1 MYRRL
6 IYWGA
11 VGLALLAA
19 AAAFLIWLRA
29 EPVSVMH
36 PRIGRAITA
45 VYGSGTVEA
54 TVMMPVAPRVGA
66 RIVELDSDEGE
77 YVKAGQRLA
86 QLENKDMA
94 SDVAQLAAQ
103 ERFAAQDFKRDAA
116 LLKDGA
122 IARQVYDRAMATWDA
137 ARAAVAQAR
146 AQTGF
151 MALISPGN
159 CYVIQ
164 RDGEIGQYIAAD
176 TPVFWISCNGELRV
190 SAQIDEE
197 DVPLVHPGQ
206 KVLIRADAFPQQV
219 FDGRV
224 TSVTPKGDPIGRSYR
239 VRIAL
244 PAGCPLRIGM
254 TTESNII
261 SRDDPSAMLLPG
273 TALSNG
279 AVWRVVNGHAEA
291 TPVTTGA
298 KNGDW
303 IEILRGLTEKDV
315 VVANAAD
322 VPSSHRLPDT
332 RLSGGP

>member
-1 MYRRL
+1 MRRRS
-6 IYWGA
+6 IYFGIA
-11 VGLALLAA
+11 AFALLATA
-19 AAAFLIWLRA
+19 TALIVWLKI
-29 EPVSVMH
+29 EPVTVMH

-54 TVMMPVAPRVGA
+54 AVMMPVAPRVGA
-66 RIVELDSDEGE
+66 RIIELDSDEGD
-77 YVKAGQRLA
+77 YVNTGQRLA

-94 SDVAQLAAQ
+94 SDVAQLVAQ
-103 ERFAAQDFKRDAA
+103 ERFAAQDFKRDTA

-122 IARQVYDRAMATWDA
+122 IARQIYDRAKATWDA
-137 ARAAVAQAR
+137 ARAAVAEAQAL
-146 AQTGF
+146 TGF
-151 MALISPGN
+151 MALTSPGD

-164 RDGEIGQYIAAD
+164 RDGEIGQYVAAN
-176 TPVFWISCNGELRV
+176 TPVFWISCNGELRI

-197 DVPLVHPGQ
+197 DVPLVHSGL

-219 FDGRV
+219 FEGRV

-244 PAGCPLRIGM
+244 PPGSPLRIGM

-261 SRDDPSAMLLPG
+261 SRDEPSAMLLPE
-273 TALSNG
+273 TAFSNG
-279 AVWRVVNGHAEA
+279 AVWRVVNGVAVA
-291 TPVTTGA
+291 TPVVTGA

-303 IEILRGLTEKDV
+303 VEILRGLSRNDV
-315 VVANAAD
+315 VVVNAAD
-322 VPSSHRLPDT
+322 VPASHRLPHT